1 MAIVDGSRAEAVA
14 HAARLLAGGG
24 LVAFPTETVYG
35 LGARADSDDAVA
47 RVFAAKGRPTDHP
60 LIVHVADAQAARAF
74 AAEWPGDAEQLATAF
89 WPGPLTL
96 IVRRRS
102 GMAAAAAGGM
112 AAAAAG
118 GMVAAAAG
126 GLASSTAGGLPTIG
140 LRCPAHPV
148 AQALLRAAAALGVAG
163 VAAPSANR
171 FGRVSP
177 TTAAHVIDEFGSAL
191 HVLDGGACDVGIE
204 SAIVDCSR
212 GEPVL
217 LRPGGLSRARI
228 DQQLAHRLRSAD
240 AHAPRVSGSLDAHY
254 APQAALALL
263 RTGALRALIDGP
275 CAAVADAAIYSRTL
289 SVPPALAR
297 ARHRMPDDATAAAR
311 ELFAVLRDFDR
322 QGVRR
327 ILVELPPDDP
337 AWEALHDRLRRA
349 EAGSGD
355 A

>member
-1 MAIVDGSRAEAVA
+1 MAIVDGFRAEAVA
-14 HAARLLAGGG
+14 DAARLLAGGG

-35 LGARADSDDAVA
+35 LGARADSDDAVE

-60 LIVHVADAQAARAF
+60 LIVHVADAHTARAF

-96 IVRRRS
+96 IVRRKN
-102 GMAAAAAGGM
+102 GMAAAAAG
-112 AAAAAG
+112 
-118 GMVAAAAG
+118 
-126 GLASSTAGGLPTIG
+126 SLPTIG

-177 TTAAHVIDEFGSAL
+177 TTATHVIDEFGSAL

-204 SAIVDCSR
+204 SSIVDCSR

-228 DQQLAHRLRSAD
+228 AQQLAHRLRSAD
-240 AHAPRVSGSLDAHY
+240 AQAPRVSGSLDAHY
-254 APQAALALL
+254 APQATLALL

-275 CAAVADAAIYSRTL
+275 CAAVADAAIYSR
-289 SVPPALAR
+289 SFCVPPGLAR
-297 ARHRMPDDATAAAR
+297 ARHQMPDDAAAAAR

-322 QGVRR
+322 QGARR

>member
-1 MAIVDGSRAEAVA
+1 VAIVDGSRAEAVA
-14 HAARLLAGGG
+14 DAARLLAGGG

-74 AAEWPGDAEQLATAF
+74 AAEWPGDAAQLATAF

-112 AAAAAG
+112 AA
-118 GMVAAAAG
+118 VAAG

-148 AQALLRAAAALGVAG
+148 AQALLRAAAVLGVAG

-240 AHAPRVSGSLDAHY
+240 AQAPRVSGSLDAHY

-297 ARHRMPDDATAAAR
+297 ARHRMPGDAAAAAR

-349 EAGSGD
+349 EAGSGG